1 MSATQGK
8 QRRHEPTAGSA
19 GQLLWLIAALGVAV
33 LPHLPHVAPWIPLLI
48 ALISAWR
55 LRAAQ
60 RRQPL
65 PSAWIRV
72 PLAVVGFAGVFITY
86 RQITGVDAGSAL
98 LMVMAAMKLLETRGH
113 RDRAVVV
120 FLCFFLLF
128 AAFLREQAL
137 WGPVYLFSGA
147 LFVITALLQ
156 VSRRRDAIAAGPAV
170 ATAARLILQAVPLA
184 IMLFLLFPRV
194 PGPFWALPQR
204 GAQASTGLADSM
216 SPGDITELAL
226 SDAAAFRVRFDGEPP
241 PTSDLYWRGPVLS
254 EFDGREWR
262 MRAVS
267 FFPGLQDKV
276 NRSDKLT
283 GYEVTLEPHGRRWLL
298 ALETPVFWDA
308 PKAITTA
315 PYQLVR
321 FRPIETRTS
330 YRARSSLT
338 GDTPGWM
345 TPRGRS
351 ADTRLPEGSNPRS
364 TAWAQEAR
372 AAAASD
378 QAYLGDI
385 LQMFREQPFFY
396 TLTPA
401 LLGAQSVDD
410 FLFNTREG
418 FCGHYASAFAVLARA
433 AGIPARVVT
442 GYQGGELNP
451 LADHLVVRQA
461 DAHAWAEVWLD
472 DRWVRYD
479 PTAAVAPERIQWG
492 MDSAISSGS
501 LAGADRLRRGWFGSG
516 LYMSWDA
523 LNAAWNRWVLGF
535 GPETQTD
542 LLRWTGIAE
551 PTIRHLVVGL
561 AAGMS
566 LFLGLLGSWQ
576 FLRGRRRLDPLARAY
591 RELCARTARAA
602 RARQPAEGPEEY
614 AMAIAGLRPELQGD
628 VESLFGAYARLR
640 YDGSATE
647 QRVARFAAAVRRFR
661 PGRRPATQPA

>member
-1 MSATQGK
+1 MTVAGNK
-8 QRRHEPTAGSA
+8 DRRREAPAGSS
-19 GQLLWLIAALGVAV
+19 GQLLWLVAAFAVAV
-33 LPHLPHVAPWIPLLI
+33 LPHLPHVALWIPLLI
-48 ALISAWR
+48 VCICTWR
-55 LRAAQ
+55 LLAARH
-60 RRQPL
+60 RRPL
-65 PSAWIRV
+65 PSAWIRL
-72 PLAVVGFAGVFITY
+72 PLAILGFAGVFVTY

-147 LFVITALLQ
+147 LFVVTALLQ
-156 VSRRRDAIAAGPAV
+156 VSRRVDAVGRGVAL
-170 ATAARLILQAVPLA
+170 ATATRLLLQAVPLA
-184 IMLFLLFPRV
+184 VLLFLLFPRV
-194 PGPFWALPQR
+194 PGPFWSLPQR
-204 GAQASTGLADSM
+204 GAQAASGLSESM

-226 SDAAAFRVRFDGEPP
+226 SDAVAFRVVFDGEPP
-241 PTSDLYWRGPVLS
+241 AASNLYWRGPVLS

-262 MRAVS
+262 MRSVN
-267 FFPGLQDKV
+267 FLPGLRDKV
-276 NRSDKLT
+276 DRGGPQI

-298 ALETPVFWDA
+298 ALESPLSWDA
-308 PKAITTA
+308 PRAVTTA

-321 FRPIETRTS
+321 FRPVERRTS
-330 YRARSSLT
+330 YRALSSLT
-338 GDTPGWM
+338 GSTPGWM
-345 TPRGRS
+345 SERGRT
-351 ADTRLPEGSNPRS
+351 ADTKLPDGTNPRS
-364 TAWAQEAR
+364 VAWAIAERAR
-372 AAAASD
+372 VASD
-378 QAYLGDI
+378 QEFLAAI

-410 FLFNTREG
+410 FLFGTREG

-451 LADHLVVRQA
+451 LADHLTVRQA
-461 DAHAWAEVWLD
+461 DAHAWAEVWLH

-492 MDSAISSGS
+492 IDQAIDSGT
-501 LAGADRLRRGWFGSG
+501 LAGADQLRRGLFGSG

-535 GPETQTD
+535 GPGSQTD
-542 LLRWTGIAE
+542 LLRWTGVRE

-561 AAGMS
+561 AGGMS
-566 LFLGLLGSWQ
+566 VFLVLLGAW
-576 FLRGRRRLDPLARAY
+576 LYLHRRREPDPLVRAY
-591 RELCARTARAA
+591 RQLCTRTAKAA
-602 RARQPAEGPEEY
+602 RPRLPTEGPEEY
-614 AMAIAGLRPELQGD
+614 AAAVTGLRPELKRA
-628 VESLFGAYARLR
+628 VESLFGSYARLR
-640 YDGSATE
+640 YDGDPGPQT
-647 QRVARFAAAVRRFR
+647 VAAFIAEVRRFR
-661 PGRRPATQPA
+661 PPRYPTGQPG